1 LQARSLWYSPQQDIA
16 FLRVD
21 PAAIPFPDA
30 AVTLASWTSFPA
42 DDVDAPSQFSPVMAV
57 GNPARFPFTAMQGVY
72 VGVSYRTNEAIG
84 GTRERNVLNWKALMQ
99 SAGGASGSP
108 VFNAAG
114 AVVGALFAGGATSDP
129 RFAGGTWR
137 TEAMMVAADYV
148 SDALGDGLADGRWP
162 VRGGCGLELDLVPL
176 PTARAFYGLKK
187 EEAAALAAAGA
198 AAGGP
203 ASPTGGPP
211 APLRPRDRVIVV
223 AGVEPGAP
231 TKAAVSAVVRP
242 GDILWAVDGALLGGD
257 LRAFE
262 RALHARVNGSVG
274 VMLVR
279 GGAVVNATLPVYD
292 LTVDRV
298 TRYATWAGGIFHDVS
313 DRTRYVYRVSGEGGG
328 GREWGG
334 GVV

>member
-1 LQARSLWYSPQQDIA
+1 
-16 FLRVD
+16 
-21 PAAIPFPDA
+21 
-30 AVTLASWTSFPA
+30 
-42 DDVDAPSQFSPVMAV
+42 
-57 GNPARFPFTAMQGVY
+57 
-72 VGVSYRTNEAIG
+72 
-84 GTRERNVLNWKALMQ
+84 
-99 SAGGASGSP
+99 
-108 VFNAAG
+108 
-114 AVVGALFAGGATSDP
+114 
-129 RFAGGTWR
+129 
-137 TEAMMVAADYV
+137 
-148 SDALGDGLADGRWP
+148 
-162 VRGGCGLELDLVPL
+162 
-176 PTARAFYGLKK
+176 
-187 EEAAALAAAGA
+187 
-198 AAGGP
+198 
-203 ASPTGGPP
+203 
-211 APLRPRDRVIVV
+211 
-223 AGVEPGAP
+223 
-231 TKAAVSAVVRP
+231 VSAVVRP